1 MHAGSIKQAGP
12 INAALG
18 RRIRTLRLT
27 KGVSQA
33 MLARRLGVAV
43 QKIQKYE
50 KGACRIGV
58 GRLIEIAAVLRLPLN
73 ALLQQ
78 VDRGPR
84 PGPADDPV
92 ARLSH
97 RQAVRLA
104 KAFAKLAPRHHR
116 PARSQAPGRGPTRSR
131 HAAAPS
137 TCR

>member
-1 MHAGSIKQAGP
+1 VHAGSIKRAGP

-27 KGVSQA
+27 KGVSQS

-43 QKIQKYE
+43 AKIQKYE
-50 KGACRIGV
+50 MGACRIGV

-78 VDRGPR
+78 VDRAQW
-84 PGPADDPV
+84 PAAQDDPI
-92 ARLSH
+92 ARLSQ

-104 KAFAKLAPRHHR
+104 KAFAKLAPRR
-116 PARSQAPGRGPTRSR
+116 PRPVRPQASR
-131 HAAAPS
+131 HGH
-137 TCR
+137 